1 MIPIL
6 YLFSWEEGKVE
17 ASETP
22 LGRIVGIGVTFKDLK
37 QLGKLSLKGPDDK
50 ELRLCGL
57 NSLC

>member
-1 MIPIL
+1 M
-6 YLFSWEEGKVE
+6 E

-50 ELRLCGL
+50 DLRLCGL